1 MGKIAKLVMVTSNN
15 NNKYY
20 DMVENNNVINVTY
33 GRVGQGA
40 MEATY
45 PIGKWN
51 SLYKS
56 KIRKGY
62 KDLTELREV
71 ESTIINFDDIDD
83 DIVNKLI
90 TELQAFANRSIQQN
104 YTVSSEVVTQKQI
117 DAAQQ
122 LLNEIT
128 DIFGKRKINLSLI
141 DNKLLELYQVIPRK
155 MKVVNDY
162 LTIGLDQQEINLLIA
177 NEQATLDVMK
187 GQVSVNSAQKT
198 NTIENKQTILEAMG
212 IEIYAATEK
221 EIDRIKKELG
231 NAKDRFVRAYSVVN
245 KKTQEKFNNFV
256 EKTKNKKVKMFWHGS
271 RNENWL
277 SILDGGLVLRPTN
290 AVITGKM
297 FGYGLYFADKA
308 QKSIGYTSVNGS
320 YWANGSSHKGY
331 MALYDVHLGNELKKK
346 RWENWMARLTLKE
359 LKKYGNYDSFF
370 AEGGAD
376 LRNNE
381 YIVYDQDQCTV
392 KYLVEIR

>member
-245 KKTQEKFNNFV
+245 KNTFLP
-256 EKTKNKKVKMFWHGS
+256 TKDSTLSRYFLVTLESENASTGLPIITTSNLSSKGICLNSKDLPDSYLFIKVILS
-271 RNENWL
+271 TTT
-277 SILDGGLVLRPTN
+277 SILFFLKP
-290 AVITGKM
+290 
-297 FGYGLYFADKA
+297 F
-308 QKSIGYTSVNGS
+308 SIFLATEKVFPVS
-320 YWANGSSHKGY
+320 
-331 MALYDVHLGNELKKK
+331 E
-346 RWENWMARLTLKE
+346 
-359 LKKYGNYDSFF
+359 
-370 AEGGAD
+370 
-376 LRNNE
+376 
-381 YIVYDQDQCTV
+381 
-392 KYLVEIR
+392 